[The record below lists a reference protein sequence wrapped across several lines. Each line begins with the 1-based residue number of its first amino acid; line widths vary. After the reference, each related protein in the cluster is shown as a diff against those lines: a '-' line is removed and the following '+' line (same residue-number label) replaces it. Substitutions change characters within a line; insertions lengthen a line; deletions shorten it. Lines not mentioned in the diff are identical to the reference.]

1 MTAPHQRQARA
12 GADLRLLR
20 AAMFAAVCL
29 VLSAGGHVLASCATV
44 PLWTLGAG
52 FLAVLVLAVPLAG
65 RERSL
70 PGIAGALAVGQLGL
84 HALFGL
90 GQHGTTMVA
99 GGTGGGSLVER
110 AARIVCGA
118 GGATI
123 TPVQARQI
131 LETAGLDPSG
141 GHGAHA
147 HATGEAAA
155 AQSAMM
161 PGSAMS
167 LLPTLPMLLA
177 HVLAA
182 VAAGWLL
189 RRGDV
194 ALMRLVR
201 LSAQGAQ
208 GVAQGALMRS
218 LRAALTLVRALRA
231 GLPGAAEPASGPA
244 RAARAL
250 VPPKL
255 RAAALQHTVI
265 RRGPPATTAFSL
277 AA

>member
-90 GQHGTTMVA
+90 GQHGTAMTV
-99 GGTGGGSLVER
+99 GDTGGGSLVER

-147 HATGEAAA
+147 HATGGAG
-155 AQSAMM
+155 AQSAMV
-161 PGSAMS
+161 PGPTMS

-231 GLPGAAEPASGPA
+231 GLPGAAEPSSGPA

-250 VPPKL
+250 APPEL

-265 RRGPPATTAFSL
+265 RRGPPAPAVFSL